1 MVDDIVKLE
10 NDMNNEIIS
19 RESIE
24 KVTEL
29 YSVI

>member
-10 NDMNNEIIS
+10 NDMNNEIIT